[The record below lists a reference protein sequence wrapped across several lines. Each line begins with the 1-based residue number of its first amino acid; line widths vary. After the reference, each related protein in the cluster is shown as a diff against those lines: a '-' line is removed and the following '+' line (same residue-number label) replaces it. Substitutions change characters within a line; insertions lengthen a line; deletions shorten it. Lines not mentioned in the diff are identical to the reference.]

1 MRSIAG
7 LLVPPQPEMKTKKEV
22 PSASVW
28 KLERREKCRYKGGSE
43 VGSLGSGWGWGVGDG
58 WYLHSQHL
66 LGRKQSEQGHPRLHI
81 NFKAS
86 LGFLGLSQKSNR
98 ERQPGVVA
106 HTVNPS
112 TWEAEF
118 QASQDYRDPLS
129 RKHDNKE
136 GRSLSQQ
143 VKVLSA
149 MRDDLNLVPES
160 TW

>member
-7 LLVPPQPEMKTKKEV
+7 LLVPPQPEMKKKKEV

-66 LGRKQSEQGHPRLHI
+66 RGRKQSEQGHPQLHI
-81 NFKAS
+81 NIKAS

-98 ERQPGVVA
+98 EREREPGMVD

-118 QASQDYRDPLS
+118 QASQDYIDPLS
-129 RKHDNKE
+129 QGKHDNNKE

-149 MRDDLNLVPES
+149 MLDDLG
-160 TW
+160 

>member
-106 HTVNPS
+106 HTQLI
-112 TWEAEF
+112 
-118 QASQDYRDPLS
+118 QAHGRQSSKLVRTTEIPCPENTTTKRAGACLS
-129 RKHDNKE
+129 R
-136 GRSLSQQ
+136 
-143 VKVLSA
+143 
-149 MRDDLNLVPES
+149 
-160 TW
+160 